1 MCITRVFVLLFFI
14 LDTAGA
20 IASNQLRLENI
31 TNCRMIKLR
40 FMHSENDHSY
50 DLQKLIDDAEMDQAV
65 TLRRNRHRISGRA
78 EAERLPLLYLLHIIE
93 KENLNIRFRS
103 VRFSVG
109 ESSNFVGKLSPLLTS
124 TDIRSDV
131 SFKIEVSNDL
141 VTFFMV
147 EMHSGTSPDSYEHTL
162 SKAVSN
168 TVDLLRSLKMYTPE
182 INEISS
188 LVFPKCGYRH
198 CVTVIRCTFV
208 AAPPQFNVVAECLPL
223 SEVRTRVLDLLRG
236 SLTWVDLARKER
248 LDPHSYFVRFGSKEL
263 KDFGDMVQAS
273 GECSQKV
280 TSHSI
285 VITDK
290 KKYWKYIVRESEAET
305 VSYVI
310 RNIGKCD
317 HLLSY
322 EPVDLGSHISASRHL
337 FVSPAML
344 GPLEYMDANESL
356 FDFARLVK
364 EALSSLH
371 QLKWAHLDV
380 RVPNVC
386 FSLKG
391 EDCKAVLIDM
401 DRIQVS
407 NTYTLPSFSGPYY
420 QKHVSWQAERLDWKQ
435 LGLTIKL
442 FTRDEED
449 DFIEE
454 LISEGKL
461 DVCYCT
467 RTLSAHSLL
476 GLLLVKR
483 SLLFL
488 LRQFQTNNFSPFLID
503 R

>member
-1 MCITRVFVLLFFI
+1 MFLWFFFI
-14 LDTAGA
+14 VDTAGA

-31 TNCRMIKLR
+31 TECRMIELR
-40 FMHSENDHSY
+40 FMRPENDHSY
-50 DLQKLIDDAEMDQAV
+50 DLQKLIDDAEMDQDV
-65 TLRRNRHRISGRA
+65 TLRRNRDRISGRA
-78 EAERLPLLYLLHIIE
+78 EAEHLPLLYLLHIIE
-93 KENLNIRFRS
+93 EENLDLRFQN
-103 VRFSVG
+103 VMFSVG

-124 TDIRSDV
+124 TDIRPDV
-131 SFKIEVSNDL
+131 SFKIKVGNDL

-147 EMHSGTSPDSYEHTL
+147 EMHSGTSPDSYEHTVI
-162 SKAVSN
+162 KAVSN

-182 INEISS
+182 INEIFS

-208 AAPPQFNVVAECLPL
+208 AAPPQFNVVAEHLPL
-223 SEVRTRVLDLLRG
+223 SEVGTRVLGLLRG
-236 SLTWVDLARKER
+236 SLKWIDVARKER

-263 KDFGDMVQAS
+263 KDFGDMVHAS

-290 KKYWKYIVRESEAET
+290 KKYWKYIIRESEAAT
-305 VSYVI
+305 VSSAI
-310 RNIGKCD
+310 KNIGKCD
-317 HLLSY
+317 HVLSY
-322 EPVDLGSHISASRHL
+322 EPVDLGSHIFASRHL

-344 GPLEYMDANESL
+344 GPLEYMDAKRSL
-356 FDFARLVK
+356 FDFARLVQ

-371 QLKWAHLDV
+371 RLKWAHLDV

-442 FTRDEED
+442 FTRDQED

>member
-1 MCITRVFVLLFFI
+1 MV
-14 LDTAGA
+14 
-20 IASNQLRLENI
+20 
-31 TNCRMIKLR
+31 
-40 FMHSENDHSY
+40 
-50 DLQKLIDDAEMDQAV
+50 
-65 TLRRNRHRISGRA
+65 
-78 EAERLPLLYLLHIIE
+78 
-93 KENLNIRFRS
+93 
-103 VRFSVG
+103 FSVG

-124 TDIRSDV
+124 TDIRPDV
-131 SFKIEVSNDL
+131 SFKIKVSNEW
-141 VTFFMV
+141 VMFFMV
-147 EMHSGTSPDSYEHTL
+147 EMHSGTSPDSYQHTII
-162 SKAVSN
+162 KAVSN

-182 INEISS
+182 INEIFS
-188 LVFPKCGYRH
+188 LVFPKRGYQH

-208 AAPPQFNVVAECLPL
+208 AAPPQFNVVAEYLPL
-223 SEVRTRVLDLLRG
+223 SEVRTWVLDLLRE
-236 SLTWVDLARKER
+236 SLTWIDVARKER

-263 KDFGDMVQAS
+263 KDFRDMVQAS
-273 GECSQKV
+273 GECRQKV

-290 KKYWKYIVRESEAET
+290 KKYWKYIVLESEVAT
-305 VSYVI
+305 VSYAI
-310 RNIGKCD
+310 RRIGKCD

-322 EPVDLGSHISASRHL
+322 EPVDLDSHL

-344 GPLEYMDANESL
+344 GPLQYMNAKRSL

-371 QLKWAHLDV
+371 RLKWAHLDI

-386 FSLKG
+386 FSLEG

-401 DRIQVS
+401 DRIKKS
-407 NTYTLPSFSGPYY
+407 HSYILPPFSGPYY
-420 QKHVSWQAERLDWKQ
+420 QKPVSWQAEKLDWKQ

-476 GLLLVKR
+476 GLLLVKC

-488 LRQFQTNNFSPFLID
+488 LRQFQTNNFSPFFID